1 MNRGAWWATDYVVEK
16 SQTQLSD
23 EQFHS
28 FNLIRWVGKC
38 SFRFD
43 FLEEILLEIVLN
55 LLKYLGVISSCHLFL
70 FSCSVVWV
78 FATLRTAA
86 SQASLSF
93 TIDWVCSNLCP
104 LSQWCH
110 LIITSSLALFSFCP
124 QSFLASES
132 FPKSSVFPQRVS
144 SLHPVDQSIRASAS
158 ASVRPMNIQGWFSLG
173 LTGLIYLLSRGL
185 SIVFSSNTIQKYQFF
200 GTQSS
205 SWSNSHM
212 TAGKTIALT
221 IWTCVG
227 NVMSLLYNMLSF
239 S

>member
-1 MNRGAWWATDYVVEK
+1 M
-16 SQTQLSD
+16 S
-23 EQFHS
+23 HS
-28 FNLIRWVGKC
+28 FFNPYW
-38 SFRFD
+38 
-43 FLEEILLEIVLN
+43 
-55 LLKYLGVISSCHLFL
+55 Y
-70 FSCSVVWV
+70 CSVTKLCLILGDPMDWSHVR
-78 FATLRTAA
+78 LPCP
-86 SQASLSF
+86 SLSPG
-93 TIDWVCSNLCP
+93 VCSNLWP

-144 SLHPVDQSIRASAS
+144 SLHPVDQSIIASAS

>member
-104 LSQWCH
+104 LSRWCH
-110 LIITSSLALFSFCP
+110 RTTSSSITPFSFCP
-124 QSFLASES
+124 QSSSALGC
-132 FPKSSVFPQRVS
+132 FPMSWLFKSGG
-144 SLHPVDQSIRASAS
+144 QSIVGSAS
-158 ASVRPMNIQGWFSLG
+158 DLPMNIQGWFPLG
-173 LTGLIYLLSRGL
+173 LTSLISLLSKGL
-185 SIVFSSNTIQKYQFF
+185 SRVFSSTTVQRHQFF
-200 GTQSS
+200 VTQPFLLS
-205 SWSNSHM
+205 
-212 TAGKTIALT
+212 ALT
-221 IWTCVG
+221 
-227 NVMSLLYNMLSF
+227 SLYDYWKNHSF
-239 S
+239 H

>member
-1 MNRGAWWATDYVVEK
+1 M
-16 SQTQLSD
+16 S
-23 EQFHS
+23 HS
-28 FNLIRWVGKC
+28 FFNPYWYCSVTKLCLILGDPMDWSLIRLPC
-38 SFRFD
+38 P
-43 FLEEILLEIVLN
+43 
-55 LLKYLGVISSCHLFL
+55 
-70 FSCSVVWV
+70 
-78 FATLRTAA
+78 
-86 SQASLSF
+86 SLSPG
-93 TIDWVCSNLCP
+93 VCSNLWP

-158 ASVRPMNIQGWFSLG
+158 ASVLPMNIQGWFSLG